1 MIFFATTGVILFE
14 VSMLFFFDSHPEK
27 RAKHPM
33 KKVKKMYFIYG
44 SVIRFF
50 SKVSI
55 IQFINYYFL
64 ITFINNGINANVTPM
79 SVIGG
84 KYPGHFSI
92 SSQEE
97 NPMTPV

>member
-1 MIFFATTGVILFE
+1 MTFA
-14 VSMLFFFDSHPEK
+14 MLFFFDSHPGK
-27 RAKHPM
+27 RVKHPM

-44 SVIRFF
+44 SVVRFF
-50 SKVSI
+50 SKVGI

-84 KYPGHFSI
+84 KYPGHFATSNQVETPI
-92 SSQEE
+92 
-97 NPMTPV
+97 TPV